1 MKKSISWGPLEK
13 FILDKNVHEII
24 VDHSNDSLI
33 EGKAGIK
40 KGPIFKP
47 QELKKLSQ
55 DLMSFSSNKNAMT
68 AEVLLPGNI
77 LVFVALP
84 PLALNGPF
92 IRIWKKPSE
101 SFRLE
106 KLLEWGAMDEKQ
118 MVYLKNLIQTDQSF
132 IVAGNAGSGK
142 TTLMNCILNTL
153 PEEFHV
159 VTIEQ
164 YSELDINRPRTVRF
178 VAPQNKASEML
189 DLVEAASR
197 SRGDCLVLN
206 GAKGAEIFPFMEL
219 IIEGHQAI
227 MSMSGENIFDV
238 LKRLE
243 YKISA
248 NAPWM
253 SIDDIKFS
261 MTKAFGHIVFQ
272 ERDKSGKRKISQM
285 VKLSFIDG
293 EIQAVQVKL

>member
-1 MKKSISWGPLEK
+1 MKKSINWGPIKK
-13 FILDKNVHEII
+13 FILDKNVFEII
-24 VDHSNDSLI
+24 IDHSSDSLI
-33 EGKAGIK
+33 AGKSGIK
-40 KGPIFKP
+40 KGPNFKP
-47 QELKKLSQ
+47 QELEKLSQ
-55 DLMSFSSNKNAMT
+55 ELMRFSSNQDALT

-77 LVFVALP
+77 LVFIALP

-92 IRIWKKPSE
+92 IRIWKKPSQ
-101 SFRLE
+101 SFGLE

-132 IVAGNAGSGK
+132 IVGGNAGSGK